1 MTEND
6 DLRWHHDSI
15 SIPLLRSA
23 GSDDLLD
30 LHLAAIEYALATP
43 ITIRDKEDIKSQKHW
58 SEQFE
63 PFEHQVRN
71 LITFCRRAPVAL
83 IADDVGLGK
92 TISAGLVLS
101 ELMTRKKVK
110 RALIVAPKLLLP
122 QWCEELQSKFGIEA
136 KHASGGELD
145 YLIRSTI
152 PVVVTT
158 YETARARFGDLSKA
172 FFDMIILDEA
182 HKLRNLHGANKA
194 PRVAEAIQASFKK
207 TDFKYVLML
216 TATPIQ
222 NRLWDIYS
230 LVDLLATARG
240 HKNPLGTP
248 GDFASYYVQDSAA
261 TARELHPGRR
271 EEFRRR
277 ISEYMVRTSRRD
289 SNLIFPERRVR
300 TLGCPAGAAETRL
313 SALVAQALP
322 SLNALAQSS
331 IAQALMSSPA
341 ALVAQLQNMAANGT
355 VPATLPKQAADLA
368 AEAGPGCKMARLRA
382 LLKELAKERPN
393 DWRAVLFT
401 RRRETQELI
410 GRTLTSEGVRVGYIR
425 GGQAQLNQRAIKSLW
440 ADPPEIN
447 LLVSTD
453 AGAEGVN
460 LQAANVVINYDLPWN
475 PMVVEQRIGR
485 VQRLMSKYKHIIV
498 VNLVVA
504 DSVEERVVARLI
516 AKLQAISETIGD
528 VEGIL
533 ETSSVGEEGMED
545 TIQDLVVKALMGQDV
560 AAATEKIRQSIERAK
575 AVYEEE
581 RAEVEKN
588 LGGLDAMHTA
598 GPKMPELEEVTPRL
612 KVEDFVQGALLAGGA
627 SVSPTPDGRWLVK
640 AEGRAAF
647 ILTFNENDPDL
658 VDDGLSGFYG
668 KRAELYS
675 EGRPPFERLVGEWSK
690 RDGARLADWTDA
702 DGAGSRSIV
711 AEWAK
716 RFGDD
721 VTIEEWKPKSRKP
734 RLVGQVV
741 VRTSG
746 SVSIDRY
753 EKLVT
758 VDVGSAEVRAA
769 LSGSAEP
776 PRWVRGDVGLR
787 EQIDDLSGAVRQAV
801 AEDTDMAAFCAFY
814 EARRDEEARKSPD
827 RREADN
833 LRKRFQPALA
843 AEVVA
848 ATGHAYEEVG
858 GVASIRFAGGG
869 PYAVPVVVRTG
880 TMQVIQQPDQGQ
892 CELTARSVP
901 VTCISPSAISGRR
914 ALKHLLAASERS
926 GRLALPDETT
936 VCQVSGKRLLVDE
949 VAASDVSGRVVD
961 TALLTESVVSGK
973 KGLEDETAH
982 CEFTGESI
990 LKSEGLVSEVS
1001 GKLYRNDQDAISVV
1015 SFVRGHRSE
1024 FVRCQSS
1031 NSWILES
1038 ESGKSSVS
1046 GKVVRKD
1053 LLVASD
1059 LSGKR
1064 ALPDETIQCEFTG
1077 ARLLDGEA
1085 KRSRVS
1091 GKWYRPDEEE
1101 RSAVSATTGHRTEFV
1116 KCDATGA
1123 PVLKSETGI
1132 SSVSGKRVRNDLLLK
1147 SAVSEGRGLD
1157 EEMVQCGFTGVRL
1170 MPLEGRVSDISSKR
1184 YRPDQEAKS
1193 AHSGRVGHRSEFV
1206 SCEESGETLLPEE
1219 TDESSVSRRR
1229 VAKRLLF
1236 PSEKDPARKG
1246 LLTEFVSCELTKKQL
1261 LSDEA
1266 QRSAVSG
1273 KFADADLMDHS
1284 EETGSPA
1291 LPEELVRCAVTDKRL
1306 LPQETG
1312 ICEVTGDR
1320 IARKLLAASDFSG
1333 KTVWKDL
1340 LHVCP
1345 ESKRRGLESEL
1356 GRCASTGA
1364 LVDPRLLVECSASG
1378 KRVLRRLTVTSSV
1391 SGRTLLRDLGV
1402 TAQSGR
1408 LGHPDEVEK
1417 CAWTGWTLLSDEVKR
1432 CKLTRVPLSGTQL
1445 SGSGISLSH
1454 AELIRD
1460 HENLVPVDG
1469 EVATDARRLLE
1480 AQGHKASRIWARK
1493 SAVTPIVAI
1502 VAECK
1507 TLLGLRRRYAVC
1519 YIDPSAKS
1527 LVGQVTLVDVRD
1539 GAWA

>member
-1 MTEND
+1 MSAND

-23 GSDDLLD
+23 GSDELLD

-122 QWCEELQSKFGIEA
+122 QWCEELQAKFGIEA
-136 KHASGGELD
+136 KHASGSELD

-158 YETARARFGDLSKA
+158 YETARGRFGDLSRA

-182 HKLRNLHGANKA
+182 HKLRNLHGANKP
-194 PRVAEAIQASFKK
+194 PRVAEAVQASFRK

-248 GDFASYYVQDSAA
+248 GEFAAYYVQDSAA
-261 TARELHPGRR
+261 TARELQPGRR

-277 ISEYMVRTSRRD
+277 IAEYMVRTSRRD

-300 TLGCPAGAAETRL
+300 TLGCPAGTAEARL
-313 SALVAQALP
+313 SALVSQALP
-322 SLNALAQSS
+322 SLNALARSS

-341 ALVAQLQNMAANGT
+341 ALVAQLQNMATNGT
-355 VPATLPKQAADLA
+355 VPSTLPRQAADIA
-368 AEAGPGCKMARLRA
+368 AEVGPGCKLARLRA

-401 RRRETQELI
+401 RRRETQDLI
-410 GRTLTSEGVRVGYIR
+410 GRTLASEGVRVGYIR
-425 GGQAQLNQRAIKSLW
+425 GGQPQQNQRAIKGLW
-440 ADPPEIN
+440 AEPPEVN

-460 LQAANVVINYDLPWN
+460 LQIANVVINYDLPWN

-485 VQRLMSKYKHIIV
+485 VQRLASKHRNIVV

-504 DSVEERVVARLI
+504 DSVEEKVVARLI

-598 GPKMPELEEVTPRL
+598 GPKMPELEEVAPRL
-612 KVEDFVQGALLAGGA
+612 EVEDFVQGALLAGGA
-627 SVSPTPDGRWLVK
+627 TVSPTPDGRWLVK

-711 AEWAK
+711 GDWAK

-721 VTIEEWKPKSRKP
+721 VTLEEWKPKSRKP
-734 RLVGQVV
+734 RLVGKVV

-758 VDVGSAEVRAA
+758 VDVGSEDVREA
-769 LSGSAEP
+769 LSASGEP
-776 PRWVRGDVGLR
+776 SRWVRGDVGLG
-787 EQIDDLSGAVRQAV
+787 EQIDDLAGAVRQAV
-801 AEDTDMAAFCAFY
+801 SEDTDIASFCAFY

-827 RREADN
+827 RREADS
-833 LRKRFQPALA
+833 LRKRFQPTLA

-880 TMQVIQQPDQGQ
+880 TMQVIQQPEQGQ

-901 VTCISPSAISGRR
+901 ETCLFPSAISGRR
-914 ALKHLLAASERS
+914 ALRHLLASSERS

-936 VCQVSGKRLLVDE
+936 VCQVSGKRLLADE
-949 VAASDVSGRVVD
+949 VAGSDVSGRVVD
-961 TALLTESVVSGK
+961 TALLTASAVSGK
-973 KGLEDETAH
+973 KGLDDEIAH
-982 CEFTGESI
+982 CEFTGETI
-990 LKSEGLVSEVS
+990 LMSEGLVSEVS

-1031 NSWILES
+1031 DSWILES
-1038 ESGKSSVS
+1038 ESGRSAVS

-1053 LLVASD
+1053 LLVPSSV
-1059 LSGKR
+1059 SGGL
-1064 ALPDETIQCEFTG
+1064 ALESETIICAFTG
-1077 ARLLDGEA
+1077 ARLLPTEA
-1085 KRSRVS
+1085 GKSEVS
-1091 GKWYRPDEEE
+1091 GRWYRLDE
-1101 RSAVSATTGHRTEFV
+1101 G
-1116 KCDATGA
+1116 
-1123 PVLKSETGI
+1123 LK
-1132 SSVSGKRVRNDLLLK
+1132 SSVSGSPGHK
-1147 SAVSEGRGLD
+1147 SEFERC
-1157 EEMVQCGFTGVRL
+1157 EQTGVPVL
-1170 MPLEGRVSDISSKR
+1170 AM
-1184 YRPDQEAKS
+1184 
-1193 AHSGRVGHRSEFV
+1193 
-1206 SCEESGETLLPEE
+1206 
-1219 TDESSVSRRR
+1219 
-1229 VAKRLLF
+1229 
-1236 PSEKDPARKG
+1236 
-1246 LLTEFVSCELTKKQL
+1246 EL
-1261 LSDEA
+1261 D
-1266 QRSAVSG
+1266 RSAVSG
-1273 KFADADLMDHS
+1273 KNVRRDILIASASSGQRALADEMEMCEFTGVRILPTEIARSEVSGKKYRSDQEAASAMSAVRGHMSEFERCDATKQRVLPTEIGVSSVSGRRVRQDLLVTSEMNPARVGLAVETVTCAISGKRLLSDEVETSAVSGKVADSALIAHS
-1284 EETGSPA
+1284 DKSRAPA
-1291 LPEELVRCAVTDKRL
+1291 LPGELVRCEESGAML
-1306 LPQETG
+1306 LPSETG
-1312 ICEVTGDR
+1312 ECQVTGMRVDTALLG
-1320 IARKLLAASDFSG
+1320 ISDYTMKIVRKS
-1333 KTVWKDL
+1333 L

-1345 ESKRRGLESEL
+1345 ETHRTGLESEM
-1356 GRCASTGA
+1356 GRCAESGQIM
-1364 LVDPRLLVECSASG
+1364 DKRQLVECTATGKLVRRSLTTASA
-1378 KRVLRRLTVTSSV
+1378 V
-1391 SGRTLLRDLGV
+1391 SGRVLLRDHAV
-1402 TAQSGR
+1402 TVQSGR
-1408 LGHPDEVEK
+1408 VGHPDEVEK
-1417 CAWTGWTLLSDEVKR
+1417 CVWTGWTLLSDEVKR
-1432 CKLTRVPLSGTQL
+1432 CRFTGVPLSKTQVDA
-1445 SGSGISLSH
+1445 SGVSMAH
-1454 AELIRD
+1454 ADLLRNVESIL
-1460 HENLVPVDG
+1460 PVDG
-1469 EVATDARRLLE
+1469 QVATDARLLLE
-1480 AQGHKASRIWARK
+1480 AAGHKASRIWARK
-1493 SAVTPIVAI
+1493 SPATAVAAV
-1502 VAECK
+1502 VAECRS
-1507 TLLGLRRRYAVC
+1507 LFGLRRRYAI
-1519 YIDPSAKS
+1519 YFIDGKSA
-1527 LVGQVTLVDVRD
+1527 LGQTLLVDVRD
-1539 GAWA
+1539 GRWERT

>member
-1 MTEND
+1 MSEND

-23 GSDDLLD
+23 GTDDLLD

-158 YETARARFGDLSKA
+158 YETARGRFGELSKA

-194 PRVAEAIQASFKK
+194 PRVAEAVQASFKK

-248 GDFASYYVQDSAA
+248 GEFASYYVQDSAA

-277 ISEYMVRTSRRD
+277 IAEYMVRTSRRD

-382 LLKELAKERPN
+382 LLKELTKERPN

-410 GRTLTSEGVRVGYIR
+410 GRTLASEGVRVGYIR
-425 GGQAQLNQRAIKSLW
+425 GGQAQQNQRAIKALW

-504 DSVEERVVARLI
+504 DSVEEKVVARLI

-581 RAEVEKN
+581 RAEVERN

-598 GPKMPELEEVTPRL
+598 GPKMPELVEVAPRL
-612 KVEDFVQGALLAGGA
+612 TVEDFVQGALLAGGA

-702 DGAGSRSIV
+702 DGACSRSVV
-711 AEWAK
+711 AEWA
-716 RFGDD
+716 RGFGDD
-721 VTIEEWKPKSRKP
+721 VTIVEWKPKSRKP

-776 PRWVRGDVGLR
+776 SRWVRGDVGLR
-787 EQIDDLSGAVRQAV
+787 EPIDDLSGAVRQAV
-801 AEDTDMAAFCAFY
+801 SEDADMAAFCAFY

-827 RREADN
+827 RREADS

-858 GVASIRFAGGG
+858 GVASICFEGSA

-901 VTCISPSAISGRR
+901 VTCLSPSAISGRR
-914 ALKHLLAASERS
+914 ALKHLLTASERS

-936 VCQVSGKRLLVDE
+936 VCQVSGKRLLADE

-961 TALLTESVVSGK
+961 TALLTTSVVSGK

-982 CEFTGESI
+982 CEFTGEPI

-1001 GKLYRNDQDAISVV
+1001 GKLYRQDQDAISVV

-1024 FVRCQSS
+1024 FARCQASD
-1031 NSWILES
+1031 SWILES

-1053 LLVASD
+1053 LLVPSS
-1059 LSGKR
+1059 LSGDL
-1064 ALPDETIQCEFTG
+1064 ALEGETVSCAFTG
-1077 ARLLDGEA
+1077 ARLLPTEA
-1085 KRSRVS
+1085 GKSEVS
-1091 GKWYRPDEEE
+1091 GRWYRLDEGLKSSVSATPGHKSEFE
-1101 RSAVSATTGHRTEFV
+1101 RCEQTGVPVLAKELDRSVLTGKNVRRDLLVASAVSGHRALADEMEICEFT
-1116 KCDATGA
+1116 AA
-1123 PVLKSETGI
+1123 RVLPSEISKSEVSQKKYRSDEEAASAMSSVRGHKSEFERCAATKQLVLPSEIGT
-1132 SSVSGKRVRNDLLLK
+1132 SSVSGRRVRQDLL
-1147 SAVSEGRGLD
+1147 
-1157 EEMVQCGFTGVRL
+1157 
-1170 MPLEGRVSDISSKR
+1170 
-1184 YRPDQEAKS
+1184 
-1193 AHSGRVGHRSEFV
+1193 
-1206 SCEESGETLLPEE
+1206 
-1219 TDESSVSRRR
+1219 
-1229 VAKRLLF
+1229 VA
-1236 PSEKDPARKG
+1236 SEKNPARMG
-1246 LLTEFVSCELTKKQL
+1246 LATETVTCAISGKRL

-1266 QRSAVSG
+1266 ETSAVSG
-1273 KFADADLMDHS
+1273 RVADSALIAHS
-1284 EETGSPA
+1284 DKSLAPA
-1291 LPEELVRCAVTDKRL
+1291 LPDELVRCEESGTML
-1306 LPQETG
+1306 LPSETGECQETG
-1312 ICEVTGDR
+1312 MRVDTALLGVSDYSKR
-1320 IARKLLAASDFSG
+1320 TVRKA
-1333 KTVWKDL
+1333 L

-1345 ESKRRGLESEL
+1345 ETHRTGLEAEM
-1356 GRCASTGA
+1356 GRCAASGQI
-1364 LVDPRLLVECSASG
+1364 LDKRQLVECTATGQLVRRSLTTASA
-1378 KRVLRRLTVTSSV
+1378 V
-1391 SGRTLLRDLGV
+1391 SGRVLLRDSAV

-1408 LGHPDEVEK
+1408 VGHPDEVEK
-1417 CAWTGWTLLSDEVKR
+1417 CAWTGWTLLSDETKR
-1432 CKLTRVPLSGTQL
+1432 CKLTGVPLSKTQVDPSGT
-1445 SGSGISLSH
+1445 SIAH
-1454 AELIRD
+1454 ADLIQ
-1460 HENLVPVDG
+1460 NLESILPVDG
-1469 EVATDARRLLE
+1469 QVANDAKGILE
-1480 AQGHKASRIWARK
+1480 AAGHKASRIWARK
-1493 SAVTPIVAI
+1493 SPATSAVAV
-1502 VAECK
+1502 VAECRSFF
-1507 TLLGLRRRYAVC
+1507 GLRRRYAIC
-1519 YIDPSAKS
+1519 FLEGKNS
-1527 LVGQVTLVDVRD
+1527 LGKTALVDVRD
-1539 GAWA
+1539 GKWALP

>member
-1 MTEND
+1 MSQND

-15 SIPLLRSA
+15 STPLLRSA
-23 GSDDLLD
+23 GSDALLD

-43 ITIRDKEDIKSQKHW
+43 ITIRDRDDIKSQKHW

-136 KHASGGELD
+136 RHASGGELD

-158 YETARARFGDLSKA
+158 YETARGRFEDLSKA

-194 PRVAEAIQASFKK
+194 PRVAEAVQASFRK

-248 GDFASYYVQDSAA
+248 GEFSSYYVQDSAA

-277 ISEYMVRTSRRD
+277 IAEYMVRTSRRD

-313 SALVAQALP
+313 SALVAQTLP

-355 VPATLPKQAADLA
+355 VPATLPNQAAALA

-382 LLKELAKERPN
+382 LLKELAKERPT

-410 GRTLTSEGVRVGYIR
+410 GRTLASEGVRVGYIR
-425 GGQAQLNQRAIKSLW
+425 GGQAQLNQRAIRALW
-440 ADPPEIN
+440 ADPPEVN

-504 DSVEERVVARLI
+504 DSVEEKVVARLI

-598 GPKMPELEEVTPRL
+598 GPKMPDLEEVTPRL

-627 SVSPTPDGRWLVK
+627 SVSPMPDGRWLVK
-640 AEGRAAF
+640 AEGRSPF

-658 VDDGLSGFYG
+658 IDDGLTGFYG

-702 DGAGSRSIV
+702 DGSTSLLI
-711 AEWAK
+711 AEDWAQ

-721 VTIEEWKPKSRKP
+721 VVVEDWKPKSRRP
-734 RLVGQVV
+734 RLVGQLV

-753 EKLVT
+753 EKLVAL
-758 VDVGSAEVRAA
+758 DVGSADVRAA
-769 LSGSAEP
+769 LAGSAEP

-787 EQIDDLSGAVRQAV
+787 EQIDGLLGAVREAV
-801 AEDTDMAAFCAFY
+801 SRDHDMAAFCAFY
-814 EARRDEEARKSPD
+814 EARRDEEARKSAD
-827 RREADN
+827 QREADA

-848 ATGHAYEEVG
+848 ASGHAYEEVSG
-858 GVASIRFAGGG
+858 LASMRIAGGG
-869 PYAVPVVVRTG
+869 PYAVPLVIRTG
-880 TMQVIQQPDQGQ
+880 TMQVIQEPEQGQ
-892 CELTARSVP
+892 CALTGRTVP
-901 VTCISPSAISGRR
+901 VICLSASAVSGRR
-914 ALKHLLAASERS
+914 ALQHMLVASERS
-926 GRLALPDETT
+926 SRLGLPDETR
-936 VCQVSGKRLLVDE
+936 VCQVSGKRLLSDE

-961 TALLTESVVSGK
+961 TGLLTKSIVSGRR
-973 KGLEDETAH
+973 GLEDEIAR
-982 CEFTGESI
+982 CEFTGKPI
-990 LKSEGLVSEVS
+990 LKSEGLISQVS
-1001 GKLYRNDQDAISVV
+1001 GRLYRQDQDAMSAV
-1015 SFVRGHRSE
+1015 SSVRGHQSE
-1024 FVRCQSS
+1024 FVRCQESG
-1031 NSWILES
+1031 SWILES
-1038 ESGKSSVS
+1038 ESGKSSAS

-1053 LLVASD
+1053 LLVPSS
-1059 LSGKR
+1059 LSGGL
-1064 ALPDETIQCEFTG
+1064 ALEAEIVTCAFTG
-1077 ARLLDGEA
+1077 ARLLPQEAGES
-1085 KRSRVS
+1085 KVS
-1091 GKWYRPDEEE
+1091 GRWYR
-1101 RSAVSATTGHRTEFV
+1101 
-1116 KCDATGA
+1116 
-1123 PVLKSETGI
+1123 
-1132 SSVSGKRVRNDLLLK
+1132 
-1147 SAVSEGRGLD
+1147 LD
-1157 EEMVQCGFTGVRL
+1157 E
-1170 MPLEGRVSDISSKR
+1170 
-1184 YRPDQEAKS
+1184 
-1193 AHSGRVGHRSEFV
+1193 
-1206 SCEESGETLLPEE
+1206 
-1219 TDESSVSRRR
+1219 
-1229 VAKRLLF
+1229 
-1236 PSEKDPARKG
+1236 G
-1246 LLTEFVSCELTKKQL
+1246 L
-1261 LSDEA
+1261 
-1266 QRSAVSG
+1266 RSAVSG
-1273 KFADADLMDHS
+1273 TLGHKSEFERCEQTGVPVLAKELARSVVSGKSVRRDLLVASAVSGQKALADEMGTCEFTGGRVLPSEIATSEVSGRRYRSDEEAASAKSSVRGHKTEFERCDATKELVLPSEIGTSSVSGRRVRQDLLVASEKNPARVGLASETVTCAISGKRLLSDETEKSAVSGKVADSALIAHS
-1284 EETGSPA
+1284 DKSRAPA
-1291 LPEELVRCAVTDKRL
+1291 LPDELLRCEESGQML
-1306 LPQETG
+1306 LPSETG
-1312 ICEVTGDR
+1312 ECQVTGMRVDT
-1320 IARKLLAASDFSG
+1320 ALLGVSDYSK
-1333 KTVWKDL
+1333 KTVRRSL

-1345 ESKRRGLESEL
+1345 ETHRRGLEEEM
-1356 GRCASTGA
+1356 GRCAASGEI
-1364 LVDPRLLVECSASG
+1364 VDKRQLVECAATGKLVRRSLTTTSAM
-1378 KRVLRRLTVTSSV
+1378 
-1391 SGRTLLRDLGV
+1391 SGRVLLRDHAI

-1408 LGHPDEVEK
+1408 VGHPDEVVN
-1417 CAWTGWTLLSDEVKR
+1417 CAWTGWTMLADETRR
-1432 CKLTRVPLSGTQL
+1432 CRCTGVDLGKAQVDQ
-1445 SGSGISLSH
+1445 SGISLAH
-1454 AELIRD
+1454 ADLLRNLES
-1460 HENLVPVDG
+1460 LVPVDG
-1469 EVATDARRLLE
+1469 QVSVEAKRLLE
-1480 AQGHKASRIWARK
+1480 ADGHKATRIWARK
-1493 SAVTPIVAI
+1493 SATSAAI
-1502 VAECK
+1502 AVVGECRSLFGLRK
-1507 TLLGLRRRYAVC
+1507 KFAVCFLDAHAAKLLGRTA
-1519 YIDPSAKS
+1519 
-1527 LVGQVTLVDVRD
+1527 LVDVRD
-1539 GAWA
+1539 GNWS